1 MYADDV
7 LILSDT
13 PDALHASL
21 DVLLVECSKIN
32 LKINIDKCKTL
43 HLNSNPRICVPTV
56 FTFNQ
61 TPISYFLEM
70 DPITFLGKPIRFQQI
85 NDHSQIKELYEK
97 DLKILNSFL
106 TPRQK
111 LDAMKTFFYPS
122 LLYAQRTHQLPKK
135 DWTDLDN
142 AIRSIV

>member
-1 MYADDV
+1 MYADGV
-7 LILSDT
+7 LILDDI
-13 PDALHASL
+13 PDALQASL
-21 DVLLVECSKIN
+21 DVLLPKIN

-43 HLNSNPRICVPTV
+43 HRNSNPRICSPTV

-61 TPISYFLEM
+61 TPISYVLEM
-70 DPITFLGKPIRFQQI
+70 DPITLLGKPIRFQLI
-85 NDHSQIKELYEK
+85 NDHSQIKEFYEK

-106 TPRQK
+106 TPWQK